1 MKTKTIVYTAYAVAA
16 VAAYYYIYKM
26 WMSKKK
32 ANKKPDAMMSADG
45 SQRERKKELRKLNR
59 ESRRETNRAV
69 RAVFG

>member
-16 VAAYYYIYKM
+16 YKA